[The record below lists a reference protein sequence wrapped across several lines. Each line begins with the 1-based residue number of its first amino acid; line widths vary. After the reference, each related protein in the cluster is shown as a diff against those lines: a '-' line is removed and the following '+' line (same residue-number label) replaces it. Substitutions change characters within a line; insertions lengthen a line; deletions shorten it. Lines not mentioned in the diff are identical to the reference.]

1 MQNKC
6 YSKSVITIV
15 IIQCKVGRVFSMV
28 IWPELH
34 TGQHRDGDHQEHAP
48 YFTMAFTLG
57 IVYRWL

>member
-1 MQNKC
+1 MLFKIRYY
-6 YSKSVITIV
+6 YSYY
-15 IIQCKVGRVFSMV
+15 KVGHVFSMV

-34 TGQHRDGDHQEHAP
+34 TGQHKDGDHQEHAP